1 MSNSTKKRI
10 MFFNGKFLPEDKIY
24 ISPTAHALH
33 YGTGC
38 FEGIRAYWSE
48 KDKALFVFR
57 LEDHFR
63 RFQNSCKV
71 LFIDLKL
78 STKELF
84 KITTNLVQKNFSDTD
99 IYIRPLAFK
108 SDPAVGNF
116 NLPTLES
123 SLLIYTIPLGR
134 YLNTEKGIKA
144 NISSWMR
151 IPDNAIPPRG
161 KISGAYVNTALAKTE
176 SLQNGFDE
184 CIMLDRFGHI
194 AEGSAENFFMV
205 KNGNL
210 ITPPI
215 YDDIL
220 VGITRDTVI
229 QIAEKELGLKVIERS
244 IARAEV
250 YSADEIFVCGT
261 GAEVTPVVEIDK
273 HEVGDGK
280 IGPIAAKIG
289 EIYFKV
295 VHNELPKYSE
305 FLTKVTSK

>member
-1 MSNSTKKRI
+1 MPNNMKKRI
-10 MFFNGKFLPEDKIY
+10 MFFNGKFLPEDEIKIP
-24 ISPTAHALH
+24 PTAHALH
-33 YGTGC
+33 YGTAC
-38 FEGIRAYWSE
+38 FEGIRAYYSE
-48 KDKALFVFR
+48 KDKNLFVFR
-57 LEDHFR
+57 LEDHYK
-63 RFQNSCKV
+63 RFFYSCKT
-71 LFIDLKL
+71 LFIKL
-78 STKELF
+78 PFSTKKLAEL
-84 KITTNLVQKNFSDTD
+84 TVELLQKNYSEAD

-123 SLLIYTIPLGR
+123 SLLIYTVPLGR

-151 IPDNAIPPRG
+151 VPDNAIPPRG

-205 KNGNL
+205 KNGVV
-210 ITPPI
+210 ITPPA

-220 VGITRDTVI
+220 VGITRETVI
-229 QIAEKELGLKVIERS
+229 LICEKELGLKVVERS

-250 YSADEIFVCGT
+250 YSADEVFVVGT

-280 IGPIAAKIG
+280 IGPISAKIKDL
-289 EIYFKV
+289 YFKM
-295 VHNELPKYSE
+295 VHNEVPGYSK
-305 FLTKVTSK
+305 FLTRVSSK

>member
-1 MSNSTKKRI
+1 MADKKSRI
-10 MFFNGKFLPEDKIY
+10 MFFNGKFLAEEEVH

-38 FEGIRAYWSE
+38 FEGIRAYYSE

-57 LEDHFR
+57 LEDHYK
-63 RFQNSCKV
+63 RFFYSCKT
-71 LFIDLKL
+71 LFIKL
-78 STKELF
+78 PYDIKKLAELT
-84 KITTNLVQKNFSDTD
+84 IELLQKNFSETD

-123 SLLIYTIPLGR
+123 SLLIYTVPLGR

-144 NISSWMR
+144 NVSSWMR
-151 IPDNAIPPRG
+151 VPDNSIPPRA
-161 KISGAYVNTALAKTE
+161 KIAGAYVNTALAKTE

-184 CIMLDRFGHI
+184 CLMVDRFGHI

-205 KNGNL
+205 KNGKV

-215 YDDIL
+215 FDDIL
-220 VGITRDTVI
+220 VGITRETI
-229 QIAEKELGLKVIERS
+229 ILICKKELGIEVVERS
-244 IARAEV
+244 IARSEI
-250 YSADEIFVCGT
+250 YSADEVFVVGT

-280 IGPIAAKIG
+280 IGEVTAKIK
-289 EIYFKV
+289 EIYFKM
-295 VHNELPKYSE
+295 VHNGLSGYSD
-305 FLTKVTSK
+305 FLTKVSPA